1 VEDDLRRLQRP
12 AAAGADRYGRIGTA
26 VSALNIQ
33 FIDVGQRRVRY
44 LDQGSGHPLLLCHGF
59 IGSLE
64 NFHTWGPAF
73 SGHRR
78 VLIPDLPGCGETA
91 AGDPP
96 FTVAA
101 HAGFLHAFADRLG
114 LEEHDVG
121 GICLGATV
129 ALEYASRFPDRIA
142 RLVLHTP
149 IYSPQ
154 TLRAAFKRQV
164 GAFTA
169 APVFWSVDR
178 LRRNRTVSDLY
189 KRFMVEGPGVD
200 PYDAQV
206 NFDNQLRADGRAA
219 RQWLRDGITRDYRDF
234 LKSWRKPALVVVA
247 ADDRTVDV
255 NAIRNLRDLMPQA
268 QVRVIESA
276 GHGWTPTLIAAQV
289 EAISAFLKT

>member
-1 VEDDLRRLQRP
+1 M
-12 AAAGADRYGRIGTA
+12 
-26 VSALNIQ
+26 
-33 FIDVGQRRVRY
+33 
-44 LDQGSGHPLLLCHGF
+44 
-59 IGSLE
+59 
-64 NFHTWGPAF
+64 
-73 SGHRR
+73 
-78 VLIPDLPGCGETA
+78 LIPDLPGCGETA
-91 AGDPP
+91 AGNPP

-101 HAGFLHAFADRLG
+101 HAEFLHGFAERLG

-149 IYSPQ
+149 IYSPK
-154 TLRAAFKRQV
+154 TLRSAFKRQV

-178 LRRNRTVSDLY
+178 LRRIRTVSDLY
-189 KRFMVEGPGVD
+189 KRFLVEGPGVD

-234 LKSWRKPALVVVA
+234 LKGWRKPALVVVA

-255 NAIRNLRDLMPQA
+255 DAIRNLRDLMPQA

-289 EAISAFLKT
+289 EVISAFLKT

>member
-1 VEDDLRRLQRP
+1 M
-12 AAAGADRYGRIGTA
+12 
-26 VSALNIQ
+26 
-33 FIDVGQRRVRY
+33 
-44 LDQGSGHPLLLCHGF
+44 CHGF

-73 SGHRR
+73 SDHRR

-91 AGDPP
+91 AGAPP
-96 FTVAA
+96 FTVAT
-101 HAGFLHAFADRLG
+101 HAEFLHAFAQRLG

-129 ALEYASRFPDRIA
+129 ALEYASRFQDRIA

-154 TLRAAFKRQV
+154 TLRTAFKRQV
-164 GAFTA
+164 AAFTA
-169 APVFWSVDR
+169 SPVFWCVDR

-189 KRFMVEGPGVD
+189 KRFLVEGPGVD

-206 NFDNQLRADGRAA
+206 NFDNQQRADGRVA
-219 RQWLRDGITRDYRDF
+219 RQWLRDGITRDYREF
-234 LKSWRKPALVVVA
+234 LKGWRKPALVVVA

-255 NAIRNLRDLMPQA
+255 NAIRNLRGLMPQA
-268 QVRVIESA
+268 EIRVIESA
-276 GHGWTPTLIAAQV
+276 GHGWTPSLIAAQV